1 MRIVK
6 IPLINWC
13 HKDSCTTDKTNE
25 QIKEAVEYARSN
37 QIAGIVKKPAPS
49 SEVSEKVMTKE
60 EHQRKVDELI
70 DKVRKEVYESAKM
83 HFDAEKKEW
92 TKDKPK
98 DWAFME
104 QSGKVLKDYPATW
117 MQYPN
122 TVEGVR
128 AIVEMEYGEVMAA
141 CRDQLGAEAVSHELV
156 HLASACLL
164 MWRKLN
170 HAE

>member
-6 IPLINWC
+6 IPLFNYP
-13 HKDSCTTDKTNE
+13 E
-25 QIKEAVEYARSN
+25 QEAKHERIVSSN
-37 QIAGIVKKPAPS
+37 NTITKSTPS
-49 SEVSEKVMTKE
+49 SEVSEKVMTRA

-70 DKVRKEVYESAKM
+70 DKVREEAYESAKM

-104 QSGKVLKDYPATW
+104 QSGKVLKSLPATW
-117 MQYPN
+117 MQYPD
-122 TVEGVR
+122 TPEGMTK
-128 AIVEMEYGEVMAA
+128 IIEMEYGEVMAA
-141 CRDQLGAEAVSHELV
+141 WKDQLGTEAVSHELV
-156 HLASACLL
+156 HLASACLHL
-164 MWRKLN
+164 WRRLN

>member
-6 IPLINWC
+6 IPLISYPEQEAK
-13 HKDSCTTDKTNE
+13 HERIVSTNS
-25 QIKEAVEYARSN
+25 I
-37 QIAGIVKKPAPS
+37 ITKPATS
-49 SEVSEKVMTKE
+49 SEVSKKVMTKE
-60 EHQRKVDELI
+60 EHQKKVDELI
-70 DKVRKEVYESAKM
+70 DKVRKEAYESAKM

>member
-6 IPLINWC
+6 IPLIDWC
-13 HKDSCTTDKTNE
+13 YKDSCTTDKTSE
-25 QIKEAVEYARSN
+25 QLKEATEHARSN
-37 QIAGIVKKPAPS
+37 QIAGTAKKFASS

-70 DKVRKEVYESAKM
+70 DKVRKEAYESAKM
-83 HFDAEKKEW
+83 HFDAEKQEW

-98 DWAFME
+98 DWAFM
-104 QSGKVLKDYPATW
+104 QKSGEVLKNLPATW

-122 TVEGVR
+122 TPEGMTK
-128 AIVEMEYGEVMAA
+128 IIEMEYGEVMAA
-141 CRDQLGAEAVSHELV
+141 WKDKLGTEAVSHELV
-156 HLASACLL
+156 HLASACLHL
-164 MWRKLN
+164 WRRLN

>member
-6 IPLINWC
+6 IPLISYPEQEAK
-13 HKDSCTTDKTNE
+13 HERIVSTDSIITKPTT
-25 QIKEAVEYARSN
+25 
-37 QIAGIVKKPAPS
+37 S

-70 DKVRKEVYESAKM
+70 DKVRKEAYESAKM
-83 HFDAEKKEW
+83 HFDAEKQEW

-98 DWAFME
+98 DWAFMQ
-104 QSGKVLKDYPATW
+104 QSGEVLKNLPATW

-122 TVEGVR
+122 TPEGMTK
-128 AIVEMEYGEVMAA
+128 IIEMEYGEVMAA
-141 CRDQLGAEAVSHELV
+141 WKDKLGTEAVSHELV
-156 HLASACLL
+156 HLASACLHL
-164 MWRKLN
+164 WRRLN

>member
-6 IPLINWC
+6 IPLISYPEQEAK
-13 HKDSCTTDKTNE
+13 HERIISTNNT
-25 QIKEAVEYARSN
+25 ITKS
-37 QIAGIVKKPAPS
+37 APS
-49 SEVSEKVMTKE
+49 SKVSEKVMTKE

-70 DKVRKEVYESAKM
+70 DKVRKEAYESAKM
-83 HFDAEKKEW
+83 HFDAEKQEW
-92 TKDKPK
+92 IKDKPK

-122 TVEGVR
+122 TVEGAR

-141 CRDQLGAEAVSHELV
+141 CKDQLGAEAVSHELV

>member
-13 HKDSCTTDKTNE
+13 HKDSCTTDKTKE
-25 QIKEAVEYARSN
+25 QLEEAIEHARST
-37 QIAGIVKKPAPS
+37 QIIGTISKSGKVSQSTAKEITEKDHDKAVKALI
-49 SEVSEKVMTKE
+49 EKVKAKAYE
-60 EHQRKVDELI
+60 E
-70 DKVRKEVYESAKM
+70 AKM

-122 TVEGVR
+122 TVEGAR